1 MMSDG
6 MKRLTSK
13 KAALSVAIA
22 MTVGLS
28 GCGDSGDAESAKK
41 APQPAPTPAAS
52 APAPAPAPVAPAPV
66 AKAPEPAPA
75 PVVAKKEAAP
85 EAVAKTVSASSPAL
99 SEVDFERAKDLY
111 FQRCAGC
118 HGVLRKGATGKSLM
132 PKDTLELGQE
142 RLEKIITYGTEGG
155 MNNFDDI
162 FSKEEISL
170 ISTYIQMEPPI
181 PPEMSLAMMKER
193 TKTYTAPEDYPT
205 KPLHGRNWENFF
217 VVIERDAGKAAIID
231 GDTKEIVTHIDTG
244 YAVHV
249 IKATEHHAT
258 EHPVGGVPGRF
269 WYTMGRDGRMTKID
283 LFQTPDKML
292 VAETQIAYDARDVAI
307 SGDGRYVIGGGYW
320 PPHFV
325 IADAITMEPLK
336 VVSTRGVNVDGEYVN
351 ESRVAAIYTT
361 PNEPTFLVSAKEL
374 GQMWQVDYTDLANLR
389 IDKIDSAKFL
399 HDGFFDPTG
408 RYFQIAA
415 NASDKM
421 VVVDTK
427 SRKLE
432 AMIDTNGKK
441 PHPGPGAN
449 WNDPEFGPVGATT
462 HLGTGMV
469 TVWGNDPKGNAE
481 HAWKIVREIETDGAG
496 VFIRTHPNSKYVWAD
511 QTKHPEPEIQQSV
524 QVISKATGK
533 IVKTI
538 RVTEEEGKA
547 AVHIEFNED
556 GSEAWIS
563 VWNRADNG
571 NPTGEIVVYD
581 AKTLEEKTRIKGL
594 TTPTGK
600 FNVSN
605 RTNHVT

>member
-1 MMSDG
+1 
-6 MKRLTSK
+6 MKRLSLT
-13 KAALSVAIA
+13 ALSLAVGVA
-22 MTVGLS
+22 MGGV
-28 GCGDSGDAESAKK
+28 SAV
-41 APQPAPTPAAS
+41 AS
-52 APAPAPAPVAPAPV
+52 AAG
-66 AKAPEPAPA
+66 
-75 PVVAKKEAAP
+75 
-85 EAVAKTVSASSPAL
+85 PAL
-99 SEVDFERAKDLY
+99 SDADFEKAKTLY

-118 HGVLRKGATGKSLM
+118 HGVLRKGATGKSLL
-132 PKDTLELGQE
+132 PKDTMELGQE

-181 PPEMSLAMMKER
+181 PPEMTLAMMKER
-193 TKTYTAPEDYPT
+193 TKVYTAPEDYPT
-205 KPLHGRNWENFF
+205 EPLHGRNWENFF

-231 GDTKEIVTHIDTG
+231 GDTHEVVAHIDTG

-249 IKATEHHAT
+249 IKATEHHST
-258 EHPVGGVPGRF
+258 EHPVGGIPGRF
-269 WYTMGRDGRMTKID
+269 WYTMGRDGKINKID

-325 IADAITMEPLK
+325 IADAVTMEPLK

-427 SRKLE
+427 TRELE
-432 AMIDTNGKK
+432 AMIDTTGKK

-449 WNDPEFGPVGATT
+449 WNDPIYGPVGATV

-469 TVWGNDPKGNAE
+469 TVWGNDPSGRPE
-481 HAWKIVREIETDGAG
+481 HAWNIVREIETDGAG

-511 QTKHPEPEIQQSV
+511 QTKNPEPEIQQSV
-524 QVISKATGK
+524 QVIEKATGE

-538 RVTEEEGKA
+538 RVTEEPGKA
-547 AVHIEFNED
+547 AVHIEFNAD
-556 GSEAWIS
+556 GSEAWVS
-563 VWNRADNG
+563 VWNRADNK

-600 FNVSN
+600 FNVYN